1 MLVCSKEQRLILA
14 ADVLRHL
21 QHTHKVNLSR
31 NVLANISAEISEHE
45 PADVG
50 WCTSYYDDRLA
61 SLANRNASTAL
72 PIWNVDIKP
81 ASVCLVPSC
90 GFVTPKT
97 RSDWTIKEHMTK
109 RHPSYWSNLPNN
121 ARWRDGHC
129 QAMSGQRDPG
139 GAIYISVTITTA
151 DLPTL
156 NQLIEVNATVEKLF
170 GQIPTPTNANSAAPS
185 RRNPL
190 QFANPLTNVMR
201 WNDMLSIPG
210 YSGFDLKQFLLPAE
224 LQPDEAKETD
234 YEAPHFKNG
243 RIEVW
248 LSAMRQYFGE
258 ICDSVDI
265 AMRNMYHT
273 TILRDANGRW
283 VRDVIVVIVCL

>member
-1 MLVCSKEQRLILA
+1 MQPLGMLVCSKEQRLILT

-156 NQLIEVNATVEKLF
+156 NLPVLPGTCLPNCPPA
-170 GQIPTPTNANSAAPS
+170 GRPTPAGFLCPIGASFDPAISMVDPLCIHLEVVRRSARPGGHLSGAVGKGVKMRPKRRFSPTNS
-185 RRNPL
+185 PL
-190 QFANPLTNVMR
+190 LRLDHPDGQTGVEL
-201 WNDMLSIPG
+201 
-210 YSGFDLKQFLLPAE
+210 YS
-224 LQPDEAKETD
+224 
-234 YEAPHFKNG
+234 
-243 RIEVW
+243 
-248 LSAMRQYFGE
+248 
-258 ICDSVDI
+258 
-265 AMRNMYHT
+265 
-273 TILRDANGRW
+273 
-283 VRDVIVVIVCL
+283 